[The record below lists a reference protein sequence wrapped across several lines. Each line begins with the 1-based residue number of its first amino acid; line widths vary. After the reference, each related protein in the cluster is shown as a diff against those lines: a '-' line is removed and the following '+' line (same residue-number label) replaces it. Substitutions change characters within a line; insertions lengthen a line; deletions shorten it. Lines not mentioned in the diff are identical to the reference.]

1 MTQCNRRVRLGV
13 AAAAIGAAAA
23 WTLAFAAPASA
34 HALLRTSDPAAG
46 AVLSTAPSQVI
57 ITFTEAPD
65 PQLSSIQLL
74 DSTGAVVSK
83 QHAEPVPGNPRQLR
97 LALPHLPDGAYT
109 VTWRTVSKVDGH
121 VTAGSY
127 AFGVGVTPPAGTGGS
142 SAGAQAGSAP
152 IRPVSAAGRWALDW
166 GLILLLGAGVAGAFV
181 ARAVTRTHRVLLIG
195 AWLLAAAGLVA
206 MTLSERAAVG
216 VSLGTLLRSSSGRDI
231 VTLAF
236 TLLAPLVMVVVTLV
250 RPRWESLLFLAIAT
264 AAPMFVVAISGHA
277 AGQSP
282 EWLHVGVQWIHLLAV
297 GVWIGGLAWL
307 LVSMLSLGGE
317 ERRGAIRR
325 FSAIAAYA
333 LAITIA
339 SGIGRAWAELGG
351 WRPLF
356 DTAFGITLLIKSAL
370 VAVLVAL
377 AAMNRYRFL
386 PRTEVEDPE
395 AAGVR
400 RTVRFEVL
408 TAVAVIAVTAVLSQ
422 LPPGV
427 YVTEASAKPAVAQS
441 VTVSGSDFGTSVR
454 VRLTITPG
462 SVGPNA
468 FVAHVNDFDT
478 GKPVPAT
485 SVGLRFELPSRPDIA
500 ASTLPLKRSA
510 PGVWSAQGANLSIDG
525 TWDVTAEIQEATGA
539 VEVPLKVRTRLPPEN
554 IQVSEVP
561 GQPTLYTI
569 KLPTGGTLQTYVDPG
584 KAGVNQVHFT
594 FFKPNGSEQPIRSAT
609 ATAVAPS
616 QREAPLPLTR
626 FDPGHFIA
634 NTTLIDGRWTF
645 KVKAVTTDGRPI
657 SAYFSQTIGGS

>member
-1 MTQCNRRVRLGV
+1 MTRADRRVLRLGV
-13 AAAAIGAAAA
+13 AAAAIAAAA
-23 WTLAFAAPASA
+23 WTLALAAPASA
-34 HALLRTSDPAAG
+34 HALLRASDPAAG
-46 AVLSTAPSQVI
+46 AVLSAAPSQVV

-83 QHAEPVPGNPRQLR
+83 QRAEPVPGDPRQLR
-97 LALPHLPDGAYT
+97 LPLPNLPDGPYT
-109 VTWRTVSKVDGH
+109 VAWRTVSKVDGH

-127 AFGVGVTPPAGTGGS
+127 AFGIGVSPPATPGGPS
-142 SAGAQAGSAP
+142 GGAQAGNAP
-152 IRPVSAAGRWALDW
+152 IRPVSATGRWALDW

-181 ARAVTRTHRVLLIG
+181 ARTVAQWHRVLLVG

-206 MTLSERAAVG
+206 MALSERSAVD
-216 VSLGTLLRSSSGRDI
+216 VSLGTLLRSESGQDI

-236 TLLAPLVMVVVTLV
+236 TLLAPLVMIVVTLV
-250 RPRWESLLFLAIAT
+250 RPRWESLLFLAVAT

-282 EWLHVGVQWIHLLAV
+282 EWLNVAVQWIHLLAV
-297 GVWIGGLAWL
+297 GVWIGGLVWL
-307 LVSMLSLGGE
+307 LASMRALGGSD
-317 ERRGAIRR
+317 RRAAIRK

-333 LAITIA
+333 LGATIA
-339 SGIGRAWAELGG
+339 SGIGRAWIELGG
-351 WRPLF
+351 WRELF
-356 DTAFGITLLIKSAL
+356 DTAFGITLLIKSAV
-370 VAVLVAL
+370 VAALIVL

-386 PRTEVEDPE
+386 PRTETEDPE
-395 AAGVR
+395 AGAVR

-408 TAVAVIAVTAVLSQ
+408 AAVAIVAVTAILSQ
-422 LPPGV
+422 LPPGA
-427 YVTEASAKPAVAQS
+427 YVTEAQAKPAVAPS
-441 VTVSGSDFGTSVR
+441 VTVTGSDFGTSVR
-454 VRLTITPG
+454 VRLTVSPG

-485 SVGLRFELPSRPDIA
+485 SVGLRFALPSNPSIA
-500 ASTLPLKRSA
+500 PSTLPLRRTG
-510 PGVWSAQGANLSIDG
+510 PGVWSARGANLSIDG
-525 TWDVTAEIQEATGA
+525 TWDLTVEVQESTGA
-539 VEVPLKVRTRLPPEN
+539 VEVPLKVRTRLPPEQ
-554 IQVSEVP
+554 IQVSHVP

-569 KLPTGGTLQTYVDPG
+569 ALSTGGTLQTYIDPG
-584 KAGVNQVHFT
+584 RIGLNQVHFT
-594 FFKPNGSEQPIRSAT
+594 FFKADGTEQPIRSAT
-609 ATAVAPS
+609 ATAVGPS
-616 QREAPLPLTR
+616 KREAPLPLTR
-626 FDPGHFIA
+626 FDPGHFVA